1 MLEDLINMPPLL
13 RFLAIVFLLACVLGA
28 LSWLAIVA
36 YSIRLPFH
44 AKSGSLHGWLRF
56 NPFNVVFFKDK
67 LTPKGL
73 VLRRRLLIS
82 VGCFVGFWG
91 LGMVAGLL
99 AKSVAQT

>member
-1 MLEDLINMPPLL
+1 VLEDLINMPPLL
-13 RFLAIVFLLACVLGA
+13 RFLAIIFLLSWALGVM
-28 LSWLAIVA
+28 SWFAIVA

-73 VLRRRLLIS
+73 VLRKRLLMS
-82 VGCFVGFWG
+82 VGCFVGFCG
-91 LGMVAGLL
+91 LGALSGLL
-99 AKSVAQT
+99 AKSLAQT